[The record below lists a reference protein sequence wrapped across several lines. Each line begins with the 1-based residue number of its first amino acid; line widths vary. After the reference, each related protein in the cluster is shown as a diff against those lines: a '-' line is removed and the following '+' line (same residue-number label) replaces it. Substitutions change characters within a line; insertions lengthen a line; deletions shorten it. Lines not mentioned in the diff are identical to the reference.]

1 MDCLFCKIVAGD
13 IPAHKVY
20 EDEHTL
26 AFLDI
31 MPSGRGHTLVIPKQ
45 HATEIDDI
53 SPESLSVT
61 ILAAQTVAR
70 TLRTKLKADGLNVFQ
85 NNGAAAGQEIGH
97 YHLHLLPRWAGQR
110 ASLGQ
115 RGATDHV
122 ALSALS
128 AELRE
133 P

>member
-1 MDCLFCKIVAGD
+1 MDCLFCQIIAGD
-13 IPAHKVY
+13 TPSHKVY

-31 MPSGRGHTLVIPKQ
+31 MPSGPGHTLVIPKQ

-53 SPESLSVT
+53 SPESLSAT
-61 ILAAQTVAR
+61 ILCAQSVAR
-70 TLRTKLKADGLNVFQ
+70 MLRRKLKADGLNVFQ

-115 RGATDHV
+115 RGATDHA
-122 ALSALS
+122 ALSAL
-128 AELRE
+128 AAKLRE